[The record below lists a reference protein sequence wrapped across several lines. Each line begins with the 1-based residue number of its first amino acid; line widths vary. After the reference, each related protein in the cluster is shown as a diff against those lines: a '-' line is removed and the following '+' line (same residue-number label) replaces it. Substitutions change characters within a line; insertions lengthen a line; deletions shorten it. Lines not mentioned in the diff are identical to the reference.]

1 MSLNDVSST
10 DIKFFL
16 IHIKRFLTA
25 HFKGLFDLYPRKRP
39 AILNHGVHLQ
49 NRIRSI
55 RYTYG
60 LITGTYIP
68 SGITQKQKKQYIPD
82 IHLSFIYH
90 FASPPNAIRTLTISN
105 TSSLH

>member
-16 IHIKRFLTA
+16 IHIKRILTA
-25 HFKGLFDLYPRKRP
+25 HFKGLFDLYHRKRP
-39 AILNHGVHLQ
+39 AIINHGVHLQ

-60 LITGTYIP
+60 LLTGTYIP
-68 SGITQKQKKQYIPD
+68 AGMTQKQKKQYISD
-82 IHLSFIYH
+82 IHISFIDH
-90 FASPPNAIRTLTISN
+90 CARSEERRVGKA
-105 TSSLH
+105 